1 MRIQAIAIAK
11 AKAAAEAAR
20 QTAISTK
27 STAFSSENLL
37 VVRIGN
43 VVKTF
48 KTKAE
53 RDVWMKKFKFWSTS
67 SRVREEEL
75 ISETMSWKI

>member
-20 QTAISTK
+20 QTAIMTK
-27 STAFSSENLL
+27 STAFKNGNSL

-48 KTKAE
+48 KTAAE
-53 RDVWMKKFKFWSTS
+53 RDAWMTKFKFSSTS
-67 SRVREEEL
+67 SRVREE
-75 ISETMSWKI
+75 